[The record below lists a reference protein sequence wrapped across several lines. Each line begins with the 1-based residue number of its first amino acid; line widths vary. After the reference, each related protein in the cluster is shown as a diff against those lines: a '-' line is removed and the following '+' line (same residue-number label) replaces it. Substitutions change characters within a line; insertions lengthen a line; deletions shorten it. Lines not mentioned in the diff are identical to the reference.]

1 MTIALTIQTV
11 ADQIG
16 VSAHTLRYYERIG
29 LVDHIQRRP
38 DGHRTYTA
46 GDIEWLVL
54 LTRLRESGM
63 PIRRMQQFAAL
74 VREGEHTV
82 PDRLALLR
90 EHQIALEEQHAVLQ
104 RAMDVVSRKVGA
116 YQEIVD
122 HLSVQTAAR

>member
-1 MTIALTIQTV
+1 MAITLSIQTV
-11 ADQIG
+11 ADQVG

-29 LVDHIQRRP
+29 LVGHIQRRP
-38 DGHRTYTA
+38 DGHRAYTG

-63 PIRRMQQFAAL
+63 PIRRMQEFAAL

-90 EHQIALEEQHAVLQ
+90 EHQRALEEQHAILEHT
-104 RAMDVVSRKVGA
+104 MDIVARKVGA
-116 YQEIVD
+116 YQEIVES
-122 HLSVQTAAR
+122 LTVRTAS